1 MSDIRIDLDH
11 LESLSTGLTKVS
23 SDLDNVEAFSK
34 SVAGVVG
41 DERLASV
48 IRDFA
53 DKWNIRR
60 NDLIEQIGV
69 TAAAAQ
75 AIHDTFEELDREIA
89 AGITG
94 AATGTVGHK

>member
-1 MSDIRIDLDH
+1 MSDIKIDLDQ
-11 LESLSTGLTKVS
+11 LESVSTRLTKVA
-23 SDLDNVEAFSK
+23 SDLDNAEAFSA
-34 SVAGVVG
+34 SVAAVVG

-53 DKWNIRR
+53 SKWNVRR
-60 NDLIEQIGV
+60 DDLIEQIGI

-94 AATGTVGHK
+94 AASGTVEAK